1 MAAGPLIV
9 TVSELVG
16 ICAPPTDAHRAL
28 WLRRAREWSSAGV
41 LPPAKRHQQG
51 TGRHRLYDLDA
62 VYMGAVLFRMSDLGV
77 PIGVLAQIAR
87 VIQNP
92 RRTQAEREFRE
103 FWRNAIDKSTMGEA
117 FQAAFQTHL
126 AHYLAVA
133 PVPGQESA
141 YYRTAVGSI
150 RLDEGAWAVINLSVT
165 FAQLRF

>member
-1 MAAGPLIV
+1 MAAGSLIV
-9 TVSELVG
+9 PVSELVE
-16 ICAPPTDAHRAL
+16 ICAPPTEAHRAL

-41 LPPAKRHQQG
+41 LPPARRHQQG

-62 VYMGAVLFRMSDLGV
+62 VYLGAVLFRMSDLGV
-77 PIGVLAQIAR
+77 PIGVLARIAR
-87 VIQNP
+87 LIRNP
-92 RRTQAEREFRE
+92 RRTQAERDFRE
-103 FWRNAIDKSTMGEA
+103 FWQAAIEKSTWQPQNA
-117 FQAAFQTHL
+117 FRTVL

-150 RLDEGAWAVINLSVT
+150 GLDEGAWAVINLSVT